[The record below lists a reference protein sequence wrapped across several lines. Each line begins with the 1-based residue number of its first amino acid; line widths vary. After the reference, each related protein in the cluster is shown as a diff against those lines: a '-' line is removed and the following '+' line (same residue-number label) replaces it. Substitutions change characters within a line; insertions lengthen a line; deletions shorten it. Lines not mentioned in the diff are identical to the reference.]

1 MALNGHC
8 VAHLDAGGLILTADL
23 RQARILRRLHDRAQ
37 LEAGREAWPT
47 AQVIPLAAWIARE
60 WRSAGAERLE
70 LPVALP
76 PVAMRWL
83 WRQCVAADAPA
94 LVDPAGIAARARA
107 SWLLLRAW
115 GGACESLGR
124 WPLTHDQ
131 RVFLGWSRAV
141 ERELADR
148 GACDAADLVRRAVAD
163 DALPP
168 SGPPLLLVGFAQPT
182 PAESALFAALARRGW
197 SVQQPAVPE
206 RRGSGWR
213 HEAADPDAERAM
225 MITWLQERL
234 VERPAGVHGIIVPDL
249 ERQRGSLER
258 ALESALQPSLEMAGA
273 PRERVFDLAGGP
285 ALTARPVVEVALEA
299 LRLALGHGD
308 WRAATRLLRS
318 HHAAPGDVERE
329 ARIRLDVRL
338 RRDGRIH
345 PAEPAVL
352 AQEARRASAPLLAE
366 TLEAAAA
373 ACAGPPRRD
382 AAAWAECFGRCLA
395 AWGWPG
401 PAASLDSSEWQ
412 AASRFGELVREFAAL
427 AGIAGALT
435 SAQALAQLR
444 DLAMTPFQTES
455 GEPAVFVLDQRED
468 PGVEFDSLWVAG
480 LTSAAWPRPV
490 RVDPFLPIDAQ
501 RRLGMP
507 MATPEGCLRQAASVV
522 RAWQGRADAL
532 VMSWPARED
541 DADVD
546 GSPLVPDSLPALALA
561 PARGR
566 ASRAMLQHSGRR
578 LLAVGDDA
586 APALAEARAAG
597 GARVLELQAACPFRA
612 FAELRLGAA
621 SHEEPEAGID
631 RRVRGIVLHRALERF
646 WRDLPSQA
654 GLLSLP
660 PDDCT
665 RRVAACVAEA
675 MAESVPAVVG
685 PRARALEGDW
695 QVRAIGS
702 LLELERRREPF
713 AVIETERELA
723 GLLGGLEFRLRVDR
737 VDAQGAARVVLDY
750 KTGATSHAAWRGARM
765 DAPQLPLYAVLHPAR
780 PAAIALAQAGAAGAR
795 WVGVGDES
803 VVLDGITPASRFV
816 LTEDREKGFDWRRIT
831 ERWWVWLEALARG
844 FAAGQADVDP
854 KLAGVTCR
862 RCHLGGLCRVDAAAA
877 RDEPA
882 EEPGDDG

>member
-1 MALNGHC
+1 MTLNGNC
-8 VAHLDAGGLILTADL
+8 LAHLEAGGLILTADL
-23 RQARILRRLHDRAQ
+23 RQARILRRLHDRAR
-37 LEAGREAWPT
+37 LEAGCEAWPT
-47 AQVIPLAAWIARE
+47 AQVLPLAAWLARE
-60 WRSAGAERLE
+60 WRNAGAERLE
-70 LPVALP
+70 LPVAMP
-76 PVAMRWL
+76 AVAVRWL

-94 LVDPAGIAARARA
+94 LVDAAGIADRARV
-107 SWLLLRAW
+107 SWLQLRAW
-115 GGACESLGR
+115 GGASGDLGA

-131 RVFLGWSRAV
+131 RAFLNWSRDV

-148 GACDAADLVRRAVAD
+148 EACDAADLVRCAVSE

-168 SGPPLLLVGFAQPT
+168 TGPPLLLVGFTHPT
-182 PAESALFAALARRGW
+182 PAESALFATLARRGW
-197 SVQQPAVPE
+197 SVQKPAATG
-206 RRGSGWR
+206 RAGNGWR
-213 HEAADPDAERAM
+213 HAAADPDAERTL
-225 MITWLQERL
+225 MIAWLQERL
-234 VERPAGVHGIIVPDL
+234 AERPDGVHGIVVPDL
-249 ERQRGSLER
+249 ERQRGSLVR

-285 ALTARPVVEVALEA
+285 PLVACPVVEIALEA

-308 WRAATRLLRS
+308 WRAATRVLRS
-318 HHAAPGDVERE
+318 NHAAPGHAERE

-345 PAEPAVL
+345 PAHPAGL
-352 AQEARRASAPLLAE
+352 AQEARRAAAPLLAA
-366 TLEAAAA
+366 TIEAATA
-373 ACAGPPRRD
+373 ACAGLPRRD

-412 AASRFGELVREFAAL
+412 AASRFGELVREFAGL

-435 SAQALAQLR
+435 PGQALAQLR
-444 DLAMTPFQTES
+444 DLAMTPFQPES
-455 GEPAVFVLDQRED
+455 GEPAVFVLDQWED

-507 MATPEGCLRQAASVV
+507 AATPEGCVRQAVRVV
-522 RAWQGRADAL
+522 EAWQGRADAL
-532 VMSWPARED
+532 VMSWPTRED
-541 DADVD
+541 DSDVD
-546 GSPLVPDSLPALALA
+546 ASPLIPGSLPVLA
-561 PARGR
+561 PAGGR
-566 ASRAMLQHSGRR
+566 APRTMLQYSGRK
-578 LLAVGDDA
+578 LLAVGDDP
-586 APALAEARAAG
+586 APALAEERAVG

-646 WRDLPSQA
+646 WRSLPSQA
-654 GLLSLP
+654 ALLSLAP
-660 PDDCT
+660 ADCSQ
-665 RRVAACVAEA
+665 RVAECVAEA
-675 MAESVPAVVG
+675 MAESAPAGVG
-685 PRARALEGDW
+685 PRARALEGEW
-695 QVRAIGS
+695 QGRAIGA

-723 GLLGGLEFRLRVDR
+723 GRLGGLEFRLRVDR
-737 VDAQGAARVVLDY
+737 VDSQGAARVVFDY

-780 PAAIALAQAGAAGAR
+780 PSAIALAQAGAAGAR

-803 VVLDGITPASRFV
+803 VQLDGLTTAPRFA
-816 LTEDREKGFDWRRIT
+816 LTEDREKGFDWRQIT
-831 ERWWVWLEALARG
+831 ERWWAWLEALARD
-844 FAAGQADVDP
+844 FAAGQAAVDP